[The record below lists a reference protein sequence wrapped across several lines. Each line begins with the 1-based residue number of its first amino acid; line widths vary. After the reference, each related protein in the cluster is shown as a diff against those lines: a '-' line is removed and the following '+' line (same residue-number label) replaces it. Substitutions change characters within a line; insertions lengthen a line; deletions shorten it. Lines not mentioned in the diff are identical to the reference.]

1 MKNLKKL
8 AFGLVALC
16 LAFGLVFSVSAFKS
30 KSKTAKA
37 YSYWRYD
44 LNQETGALSGFNYTK
59 ISNPDAPSCDDA
71 EEIPC
76 VIRVDENI
84 TTQNDLDDFLS
95 NTYSSD
101 DEVMELAIHTK
112 SSL

>member
-1 MKNLKKL
+1 MKNFKKL
-8 AFGLVALC
+8 FLGLAALVIAFGLV
-16 LAFGLVFSVSAFKS
+16 VSVSAFKS
-30 KSKTAKA
+30 KTTVKT

-59 ISNPDAPSCDDA
+59 INNPNAPGCDDV

-84 TTQNDLDDFLS
+84 TDQEELDDFLS
-95 NTYSSD
+95 TNYSSD
-101 DEVMELAIHTK
+101 AEVMELAIHTK
-112 SSL
+112 SAL